1 MTHANFC
8 AIFFVFCQS
17 VLPPLLTCN
26 SIRLLSTEDVDLA
39 VMEEFL
45 DKKIPNRLKK
55 VRFFAFFY

>member
-1 MTHANFC
+1 MQIFVPFSS
-8 AIFFVFCQS
+8 FFVNLYS
-17 VLPPLLTCN
+17 PPLLTCN